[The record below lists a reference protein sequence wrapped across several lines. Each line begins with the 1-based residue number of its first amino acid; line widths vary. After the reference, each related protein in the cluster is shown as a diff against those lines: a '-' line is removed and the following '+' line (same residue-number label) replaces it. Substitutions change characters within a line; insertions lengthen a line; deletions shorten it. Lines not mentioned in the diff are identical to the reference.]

1 MKKLVSLVLALAMLL
16 SMTAA
21 LADTVGGMEDGW
33 WKDIEIAPSETFH
46 LDEPLTITALGIHFN
61 QYPTEF
67 DGCYYLPTVEKY
79 TNVHLQVDWRPD
91 SDWNT
96 QIATAL
102 AGGVDNLP
110 YLIRPGSYGVAALAN
125 EGAIVPL
132 DDYLDLIPNIVAA
145 VGEDRF
151 ADWKAADGHFYTIP
165 TIVNVPGS
173 QSTAV
178 RKDWLDKL
186 EMDVPT
192 TWEEWKAYW
201 YGVRD
206 NDMNGNGD
214 TTDEIPIVLEMGQN
228 GERSLHAL
236 LNAFGIKASS
246 DAQFCVL
253 DDGTYTMVYEHPR
266 YREFITEMQKLYAD
280 KIIDQEFATRYQ
292 AEMYNTM
299 SGNLAGTVFTWAE
312 QCAVHSETLIAN
324 GVEDALYLTCAPITG
339 PYGDQ
344 WIQKRQGVTG
354 NWCITEKAAQDGKV
368 EDILKFWNWMF
379 SDEGVMLYNY
389 GIEGYT
395 YTMVDGKA
403 VIKPE
408 ITASGFNDYRTLG
421 MEFEPVG
428 GNWQNDAFMQCVFS
442 GKTVDELT
450 IPRKSFY
457 DGLNEHGVNDGK
469 YYAMPPTLETEAYV
483 EYRAE
488 LISSGVCA
496 LRDQCVAGQLSVDDF
511 FTKYEE
517 LKGRGLQ
524 DILDEGAEAYA
535 LIVGVDR
542 KSVV

>member
-1 MKKLVSLVLALAMLL
+1 MKKLVSLALALVMLL
-16 SMTAA
+16 SLTSAM
-21 LADTVGGMEDGW
+21 ADTVGGMADGW

-96 QIATAL
+96 QVATAL
-102 AGGVDNLP
+102 AGGIDNLP
-110 YLIRPGSYGVAALAN
+110 YLIRPGTYGVAALAN

-145 VGEDRF
+145 VGEERF

-186 EMDVPT
+186 NMDVPT
-192 TWEEWKAYW
+192 TWEQWKAYW

-266 YREFITEMQKLYAD
+266 YREFITEMQQLYAD

-292 AEMYNTM
+292 ADMYNTM

-324 GVEDALYLTCAPITG
+324 GVEDGLYLTCAPITG

-344 WIQKRQGVTG
+344 WIQKRQGITG
-354 NWCITEKAAQDGKV
+354 NWCITAKAEADGKV

-395 YTMVDGKA
+395 YTMVDGKP
-403 VIKPE
+403 VINPE
-408 ITASGFNDYRTLG
+408 ITAAGFNDYRTLG

-450 IPRKSFY
+450 VPRKSFY

-488 LISSGVCA
+488 LITSGVCA

-511 FTKYEE
+511 FAKYEE

-524 DILDEGAEAYA
+524 DIIDQGTEAYA
-535 LIVGVDR
+535 LIVGE
-542 KSVV
+542 

>member
-1 MKKLVSLVLALAMLL
+1 MKKLVSLALALVMLL
-16 SMTAA
+16 SLTSAM
-21 LADTVGGMEDGW
+21 ADTVGGMADGW

-96 QIATAL
+96 QVATAL

-110 YLIRPGSYGVAALAN
+110 YLIRPGTYGVAALAN

-145 VGEDRF
+145 VGEERF

-186 EMDVPT
+186 NMDVPT
-192 TWEEWKAYW
+192 TWEQWKAYW

-266 YREFITEMQKLYAD
+266 YREFITEMQQLYAD

-292 AEMYNTM
+292 ADMYNTM

-324 GVEDALYLTCAPITG
+324 GVEDGLYLTCAPITG

-344 WIQKRQGVTG
+344 WIQKRQGITG
-354 NWCITEKAAQDGKV
+354 NWCITAKAEADGKV

-395 YTMVDGKA
+395 YTMVDGSP
-403 VIKPE
+403 VINPE
-408 ITASGFNDYRTLG
+408 ITAAGFNDYRTLG

-488 LISSGVCA
+488 LITSGVCA
-496 LRDQCVAGQLSVDDF
+496 LRDQCEAGQLSVDDF
-511 FTKYEE
+511 FAKYEE

-524 DILDEGAEAYA
+524 DIIDQGTEAYA
-535 LIVGVDR
+535 LIVGE
-542 KSVV
+542 

>member
-1 MKKLVSLVLALAMLL
+1 MKKLVSLALALVMLL
-16 SMTAA
+16 SLTSAM
-21 LADTVGGMEDGW
+21 ADTVGGMADGW

-46 LDEPLTITALGIHFN
+46 LDEPLTITAMGNHFN

-79 TNVHLQVDWRPD
+79 TNVHLEVDWRTN
-91 SDWNT
+91 SDWTT
-96 QIATAL
+96 QVATAL
-102 AGGVDNLP
+102 AGGMDNLP
-110 YLIRPGSYGVAALAN
+110 DLIRPGSYGVAALAN
-125 EGAIVPL
+125 EGAIIAL

-173 QSTAV
+173 QTTAV

-186 EMDVPT
+186 GMDVPT

-214 TTDEIPIVLEMGQN
+214 TTDEIPIVLEMASN

-236 LNAFGIKASS
+236 LNAFGIKASN

-266 YREFITEMQKLYAD
+266 YREFITEMQQLYAD
-280 KIIDQEFATRYQ
+280 KIIDQEFVTRYQ

-324 GVEDALYLTCAPITG
+324 GVEDGLYLTCAPITG

-354 NWCITEKAAQDGKV
+354 NWCITAKAEADGKV

-395 YTMVDGKA
+395 YTMVDGKP
-403 VIKPE
+403 ILNPE

-421 MEFEPVG
+421 LEYEPIG

-450 IPRKSFY
+450 VPRKSFY

-488 LISSGVCA
+488 LITSGVCA

-511 FTKYEE
+511 FAKYEE

-524 DILDEGAEAYA
+524 DIIDQGTEAYA
-535 LIVGVDR
+535 LIVGE
-542 KSVV
+542 

>member
-1 MKKLVSLVLALAMLL
+1 MKKLVSLALALVMLL
-16 SMTAA
+16 SLTSAM
-21 LADTVGGMEDGW
+21 ADTVGGMADGW

-110 YLIRPGSYGVAALAN
+110 YLIRPGTYGVAALAN
-125 EGAIVPL
+125 EGAIVAL

-145 VGEDRF
+145 VGEERF

-186 EMDVPT
+186 NMDVPT
-192 TWEEWKAYW
+192 TWEQWKAYW

-266 YREFITEMQKLYAD
+266 YREFITEMQQLYAD

-292 AEMYNTM
+292 ADMYNTM

-324 GVEDALYLTCAPITG
+324 GVEDGLYLTCAPITG

-344 WIQKRQGVTG
+344 WIQKRQGITG
-354 NWCITEKAAQDGKV
+354 NWCITAKAEADGKV

-395 YTMVDGKA
+395 YTMVDSKP
-403 VIKPE
+403 VINPE
-408 ITASGFNDYRTLG
+408 ITAAGFNDYRTLG

-450 IPRKSFY
+450 VPRKSFY

-488 LISSGVCA
+488 LITSGVCA

-511 FTKYEE
+511 FAKYEE

-524 DILDEGAEAYA
+524 DIIDQGTEAYA
-535 LIVGVDR
+535 LIVGE
-542 KSVV
+542 

>member
-67 DGCYYLPTVEKY
+67 DGCYYLPTVEKL
-79 TNVHLQVDWRPD
+79 TNVRLEVDWRPD

-96 QIATAL
+96 QVATAL
-102 AGGVDNLP
+102 AGGVDSLP

-125 EGAIVPL
+125 EGAIVAL

-173 QSTAV
+173 QTTAV

-186 EMDVPT
+186 GMDVPT

-266 YREFITEMQKLYAD
+266 YREFITEMQQLYAD

-292 AEMYNTM
+292 ADMYNTM

-339 PYGDQ
+339 PYCDQ

-354 NWCITEKAAQDGKV
+354 NWCLTAKAEADGKV

-389 GIEGYT
+389 GIEGHT

-403 VIKPE
+403 VINPE
-408 ITASGFNDYRTLG
+408 ITAAGFNDYRTLG
-421 MEFEPVG
+421 MEFEPIG

-511 FTKYEE
+511 FAKYEE

-535 LIVGVDR
+535 LIVGE
-542 KSVV
+542 

>member
-1 MKKLVSLVLALAMLL
+1 MKKLVSLALALVMLL
-16 SMTAA
+16 SLTSAM
-21 LADTVGGMEDGW
+21 ADTVGGMADGW

-96 QIATAL
+96 QVATAL

-110 YLIRPGSYGVAALAN
+110 YLIRPGTYGVAALAN

-132 DDYLDLIPNIVAA
+132 EDYLDLIPNIVAA
-145 VGEDRF
+145 VGEERF

-186 EMDVPT
+186 NMDVPT
-192 TWEEWKAYW
+192 TWEQWKAYW

-266 YREFITEMQKLYAD
+266 YREFITEMQQLYAD

-292 AEMYNTM
+292 ADMYNTM

-324 GVEDALYLTCAPITG
+324 GVEDGLYLTCAPITG

-344 WIQKRQGVTG
+344 WIQKRQGITG
-354 NWCITEKAAQDGKV
+354 NWCITAKAEADGKV

-403 VIKPE
+403 VINPE
-408 ITASGFNDYRTLG
+408 ITAAGFNDYRTLG

-488 LISSGVCA
+488 LITSGVCA

-511 FTKYEE
+511 FAKYEE

-524 DILDEGAEAYA
+524 DIIDQGTEAYA
-535 LIVGVDR
+535 LIVGE
-542 KSVV
+542 

>member
-1 MKKLVSLVLALAMLL
+1 MKKLVSLALALVMLL
-16 SMTAA
+16 SLTSAM
-21 LADTVGGMEDGW
+21 ADTVGGMADGW

-96 QIATAL
+96 QVATAL
-102 AGGVDNLP
+102 AGGMDNLP
-110 YLIRPGSYGVAALAN
+110 YLIRPGTYGVAALAN

-145 VGEDRF
+145 VGEERF

-186 EMDVPT
+186 NMDVPT
-192 TWEEWKAYW
+192 TWEQWKAYW

-266 YREFITEMQKLYAD
+266 YREFITEMQQLYAD

-292 AEMYNTM
+292 ADMYNTM

-324 GVEDALYLTCAPITG
+324 GVEDGLYLTCAPITG

-344 WIQKRQGVTG
+344 YIQKRQGITG
-354 NWCITEKAAQDGKV
+354 NWCITAKAEADGKV

-395 YTMVDGKA
+395 YTMVDGSP
-403 VIKPE
+403 VINPE
-408 ITASGFNDYRTLG
+408 ITAAGFNDYRTLG

-450 IPRKSFY
+450 VPRKSFY

-488 LISSGVCA
+488 LITSGVCA

-511 FTKYEE
+511 FAKYEE

-524 DILDEGAEAYA
+524 DIIDQGTEAYA
-535 LIVGVDR
+535 LIVGE
-542 KSVV
+542 

>member
-96 QIATAL
+96 QVATAL
-102 AGGVDNLP
+102 AGGIDNLP
-110 YLIRPGSYGVAALAN
+110 YLIRPGTYGVAALAN

-145 VGEDRF
+145 VGEERF

-186 EMDVPT
+186 NMDVPT
-192 TWEEWKAYW
+192 TWEQWKAYW

-266 YREFITEMQKLYAD
+266 YREFITEMQQLYAD

-292 AEMYNTM
+292 ADMYNTM

-324 GVEDALYLTCAPITG
+324 GVEDGLYLTCAPITG

-344 WIQKRQGVTG
+344 YIQKRQGITG
-354 NWCITEKAAQDGKV
+354 NWCITAKAEADGKV

-395 YTMVDGKA
+395 YTMVDGSP
-403 VIKPE
+403 VINHE
-408 ITASGFNDYRTLG
+408 ITAAGFNDYRTLG

-450 IPRKSFY
+450 VPRKSFY

-488 LISSGVCA
+488 LITSGVCA

-511 FTKYEE
+511 FAKYEE

-524 DILDEGAEAYA
+524 DIIDQGTEAYA
-535 LIVGVDR
+535 LIVGE
-542 KSVV
+542 

>member
-1 MKKLVSLVLALAMLL
+1 MKKLVSLALALVMLL
-16 SMTAA
+16 SLTSAM
-21 LADTVGGMEDGW
+21 ADTVGGMADGW

-96 QIATAL
+96 QVATAL
-102 AGGVDNLP
+102 AGGIDNLP
-110 YLIRPGSYGVAALAN
+110 YLIRPGTYGVAALAN

-145 VGEDRF
+145 VGEERF

-186 EMDVPT
+186 NMDVPT
-192 TWEEWKAYW
+192 TWEQWKAYW

-266 YREFITEMQKLYAD
+266 YREFITEMQQLYAD

-292 AEMYNTM
+292 ADMYNTM

-324 GVEDALYLTCAPITG
+324 GVEDGLYLTCAPITG

-344 WIQKRQGVTG
+344 YIQKRQGITG
-354 NWCITEKAAQDGKV
+354 NWCITAKAEADGKV

-395 YTMVDGKA
+395 YTMVDGSP
-403 VIKPE
+403 VINPE
-408 ITASGFNDYRTLG
+408 ITAAGFNDYRTLG

-450 IPRKSFY
+450 VPRKSFY
-457 DGLNEHGVNDGK
+457 DGLNENGVNAGK

-488 LISSGVCA
+488 LITSGVCA

-511 FTKYEE
+511 FAKYEE

-524 DILDEGAEAYA
+524 DIIDQGTEAYA
-535 LIVGVDR
+535 LIVGE
-542 KSVV
+542 

>member
-1 MKKLVSLVLALAMLL
+1 MKKLVSLALALVMLL
-16 SMTAA
+16 SLTSAM
-21 LADTVGGMEDGW
+21 ADTVGGMADGW

-125 EGAIVPL
+125 EGAIVAL

-186 EMDVPT
+186 NMDVPT

-236 LNAFGIKASS
+236 LNAFGIKASN

-266 YREFITEMQKLYAD
+266 YREFITEMQQLYAD

-292 AEMYNTM
+292 ADMYNTM

-324 GVEDALYLTCAPITG
+324 GVEDGLYLTCAPITG

-344 WIQKRQGVTG
+344 WIQKRQGVSG
-354 NWCITEKAAQDGKV
+354 NWCITAKAEADGKV

-379 SDEGVMLYNY
+379 SDEGMMLYNY

-403 VIKPE
+403 VINPE
-408 ITASGFNDYRTLG
+408 ITAAGFNDYRTLG
-421 MEFEPVG
+421 MEFEPIG

-450 IPRKSFY
+450 VPRKSFY

-488 LISSGVCA
+488 LITSGVCA
-496 LRDQCVAGQLSVDDF
+496 LRDQCVAGQLSVDEF
-511 FTKYEE
+511 FAKYEE

-524 DILDEGAEAYA
+524 DIIDQGTEAYA
-535 LIVGVDR
+535 LIVGE
-542 KSVV
+542 

>member
-1 MKKLVSLVLALAMLL
+1 MKKLVSLALALVMLL
-16 SMTAA
+16 SLTSAM
-21 LADTVGGMEDGW
+21 ADTVGGMADGW

-79 TNVHLQVDWRPD
+79 TNVHLQVDWRPN

-96 QIATAL
+96 QVATAL

-110 YLIRPGSYGVAALAN
+110 YLIRPGTYGVAALAN
-125 EGAIVPL
+125 EGAIVAL

-145 VGEDRF
+145 VGEERF

-178 RKDWLDKL
+178 RKDWLAKL
-186 EMDVPT
+186 NMDVPT
-192 TWEEWKAYW
+192 TWEQWKAYW

-266 YREFITEMQKLYAD
+266 YREFITEMQQLYAD

-324 GVEDALYLTCAPITG
+324 GVEDGLYLTCAPITG

-354 NWCITEKAAQDGKV
+354 NWCITEKAEADGKV

-403 VIKPE
+403 VINPE
-408 ITASGFNDYRTLG
+408 ITAAGFNDYRTLG
-421 MEFEPVG
+421 LEFEPVG
-428 GNWQNDAFMQCVFS
+428 GNWQNDAFMQCVFF

-450 IPRKSFY
+450 VPRKSFY

-488 LISSGVCA
+488 LITSGVCA

-511 FTKYEE
+511 FAKYEE

-524 DILDEGAEAYA
+524 DIIDQGTEAYA
-535 LIVGVDR
+535 LIVGE
-542 KSVV
+542 

>member
-79 TNVHLQVDWRPD
+79 TNVHLQVDWRTD
-91 SDWNT
+91 ADWNT

-102 AGGVDNLP
+102 AGGVDSLP
-110 YLIRPGSYGVAALAN
+110 YLIRPGTYGVTALAN
-125 EGAIVPL
+125 EGAIIPL

-186 EMDVPT
+186 NMDVPT
-192 TWEEWKAYW
+192 TWEQWKAYW
-201 YGVRD
+201 YAVRD

-214 TTDEIPIVLEMGQN
+214 TTDEIPLVLETGSN

-236 LNAFGIKASS
+236 LNAFGIKASN
-246 DAQFCVL
+246 DGQFCVL

-266 YREFITEMQKLYAD
+266 YREFLTEVQQLYAD
-280 KIIDQEFATRYQ
+280 KIIDQEFATRYL
-292 AEMYNTM
+292 ADVYNTM
-299 SGNLAGTVFTWAE
+299 SGDLAGTVFIWAE
-312 QCAVHSETLIAN
+312 QCAVHSETLQAN
-324 GVEDALYLTCAPITG
+324 GVENGLYLTCAPIAG

-344 WIQKRQGVTG
+344 WLQKRAGVTG

-395 YTMVDGKA
+395 YTMVDGKP
-403 VIKPE
+403 ILNPE

-421 MEFEPVG
+421 MEFEPIG

-488 LISSGVCA
+488 LVTSGVCA

-535 LIVGVDR
+535 LIVGE
-542 KSVV
+542 

>member
-1 MKKLVSLVLALAMLL
+1 MKKLVSLALALVMLL
-16 SMTAA
+16 SLTSAM
-21 LADTVGGMEDGW
+21 ADTVGGMADGW

-67 DGCYYLPTVEKY
+67 DGFYYLPTVEKY

-96 QIATAL
+96 QVATAL
-102 AGGVDNLP
+102 AGGIDNLP
-110 YLIRPGSYGVAALAN
+110 YLIRPGTYGVAALAN

-145 VGEDRF
+145 VGEERF

-186 EMDVPT
+186 NMDVPT
-192 TWEEWKAYW
+192 TWEQWKAYW

-266 YREFITEMQKLYAD
+266 YREFITEMQQLYAD

-292 AEMYNTM
+292 ADMYNTM

-324 GVEDALYLTCAPITG
+324 GVEDGLYLTCAPITG

-344 WIQKRQGVTG
+344 WIQKRQGITG
-354 NWCITEKAAQDGKV
+354 NWCITAKAEADGKV

-395 YTMVDGKA
+395 YTMVDGSP
-403 VIKPE
+403 VINPE
-408 ITASGFNDYRTLG
+408 ITAAGFNDYRTLG

-488 LISSGVCA
+488 LITSGVCA

-511 FTKYEE
+511 FAKYEE

-524 DILDEGAEAYA
+524 DIIDQGTEAYA
-535 LIVGVDR
+535 LIVGEYAN
-542 KSVV
+542 KPT

>member
-1 MKKLVSLVLALAMLL
+1 MKKLVSLALALVMLL
-16 SMTAA
+16 SLTSAM
-21 LADTVGGMEDGW
+21 ADTVGGMADGW

-96 QIATAL
+96 QVATAL
-102 AGGVDNLP
+102 AGGIDNLP
-110 YLIRPGSYGVAALAN
+110 YLIRPGTYGVAALAN

-145 VGEDRF
+145 VGEERF

-186 EMDVPT
+186 NMDVPT
-192 TWEEWKAYW
+192 TWEQWKAYW

-266 YREFITEMQKLYAD
+266 YREFITEMQQLYAD

-292 AEMYNTM
+292 ADMYNTM

-324 GVEDALYLTCAPITG
+324 GVEDGLYLTCAPITG

-344 WIQKRQGVTG
+344 YIQKRQGITG
-354 NWCITEKAAQDGKV
+354 NWCITAKAEADGKV

-395 YTMVDGKA
+395 YTMVDGSP
-403 VIKPE
+403 VINPE
-408 ITASGFNDYRTLG
+408 ITAAGFNDYRTLG

-442 GKTVDELT
+442 GKTEEDLT
-450 IPRKSFY
+450 VPRKSFY

-469 YYAMPPTLETEAYV
+469 YYSMPPTLETESYV

-488 LISSGVCA
+488 LITSGVCA

-511 FTKYEE
+511 FAKYEE

-524 DILDEGAEAYA
+524 DIIDQGTEAYA
-535 LIVGVDR
+535 LIVGE
-542 KSVV
+542 

>member
-1 MKKLVSLVLALAMLL
+1 MKKLVSLALALVMLL
-16 SMTAA
+16 SLTSAM
-21 LADTVGGMEDGW
+21 ADTVGGMADGW

-96 QIATAL
+96 QVATAL
-102 AGGVDNLP
+102 AGGIDNLP
-110 YLIRPGSYGVAALAN
+110 YLIRPGTYGVAALAN

-145 VGEDRF
+145 VGEERF

-186 EMDVPT
+186 NMDVPT
-192 TWEEWKAYW
+192 TWEQWKAYW

-266 YREFITEMQKLYAD
+266 YREFITEMQQLYAD

-292 AEMYNTM
+292 ADMYNTM

-324 GVEDALYLTCAPITG
+324 GVEDGLYLTCAPITG

-344 WIQKRQGVTG
+344 YIQKRQGITG
-354 NWCITEKAAQDGKV
+354 NWCITAKAEADGKV

-395 YTMVDGKA
+395 YTMVDGKP
-403 VIKPE
+403 VINPE
-408 ITASGFNDYRTLG
+408 ITAAGFNDYRTLG

-450 IPRKSFY
+450 VPRKSFY

-488 LISSGVCA
+488 LITSGVCA

-511 FTKYEE
+511 FAKYEE

-524 DILDEGAEAYA
+524 DIIDQGTEAYA
-535 LIVGVDR
+535 LIVGE
-542 KSVV
+542 

>member
-1 MKKLVSLVLALAMLL
+1 MKKLVSLALALVMLL
-16 SMTAA
+16 SLTSAM
-21 LADTVGGMEDGW
+21 ADTVGGMADGW

-96 QIATAL
+96 QVATAL
-102 AGGVDNLP
+102 AGGIDNLP
-110 YLIRPGSYGVAALAN
+110 YLIRPGTYGVAALAN

-145 VGEDRF
+145 VGEERF

-186 EMDVPT
+186 NMDVPT
-192 TWEEWKAYW
+192 TWEQWKAYW

-214 TTDEIPIVLEMGQN
+214 TTDEIPIVLVMGQN

-236 LNAFGIKASS
+236 LNAFGIKASI

-266 YREFITEMQKLYAD
+266 YREFITEMQQLYAD

-292 AEMYNTM
+292 ADMYNTM

-324 GVEDALYLTCAPITG
+324 GVEDGLYLTCAPITG

-344 WIQKRQGVTG
+344 WIQKRQGITG
-354 NWCITEKAAQDGKV
+354 NWCITAKAEADGKV

-395 YTMVDGKA
+395 YTMVDGSP
-403 VIKPE
+403 VINPE
-408 ITASGFNDYRTLG
+408 ITAAGFNDYRTLG

-488 LISSGVCA
+488 LITSGVCA

-511 FTKYEE
+511 FAKYEE

-524 DILDEGAEAYA
+524 DIIDQGTEAYA
-535 LIVGVDR
+535 LIVGE
-542 KSVV
+542 

>member
-1 MKKLVSLVLALAMLL
+1 MKKLVSLALALVMLL
-16 SMTAA
+16 SLTSAM
-21 LADTVGGMEDGW
+21 ADTVGGMADGW

-96 QIATAL
+96 QVATAL
-102 AGGVDNLP
+102 AGGIDNLP
-110 YLIRPGSYGVAALAN
+110 YLIRPGTYGVAALAN

-145 VGEDRF
+145 VGEERF

-178 RKDWLDKL
+178 RKDWLDK
-186 EMDVPT
+186 
-192 TWEEWKAYW
+192 
-201 YGVRD
+201 
-206 NDMNGNGD
+206 
-214 TTDEIPIVLEMGQN
+214 
-228 GERSLHAL
+228 LHAL

-266 YREFITEMQKLYAD
+266 YREFITEMQQLYAD

-292 AEMYNTM
+292 ADMYNTM

-324 GVEDALYLTCAPITG
+324 GVEDGLYLTCAPITG

-344 WIQKRQGVTG
+344 YIQKRQGITG
-354 NWCITEKAAQDGKV
+354 NWCITAKAEADGKV

-395 YTMVDGKA
+395 YTMVDGSP
-403 VIKPE
+403 VINPE
-408 ITASGFNDYRTLG
+408 ITAAGFNDYRTLG

-450 IPRKSFY
+450 VPRKSFY

-488 LISSGVCA
+488 LITSGVCA

-511 FTKYEE
+511 FAKYEE

-524 DILDEGAEAYA
+524 DIIDQGTEAYA
-535 LIVGVDR
+535 LIVGE
-542 KSVV
+542 

>member
-1 MKKLVSLVLALAMLL
+1 MKKLVSLALALVMLL
-16 SMTAA
+16 SLTSAM
-21 LADTVGGMEDGW
+21 ADTVGGMADGW

-96 QIATAL
+96 QVATAL
-102 AGGVDNLP
+102 AGGIDNLP
-110 YLIRPGSYGVAALAN
+110 YLIRPGTYGVAALAN

-145 VGEDRF
+145 VGEERF

-186 EMDVPT
+186 NMDVPT
-192 TWEEWKAYW
+192 TWEQWKAYW

-266 YREFITEMQKLYAD
+266 YREFITEMQQLYAD

-292 AEMYNTM
+292 ADMYNTM

-324 GVEDALYLTCAPITG
+324 GVEDGLYLTCAPITG

-344 WIQKRQGVTG
+344 WIQKRQGITG
-354 NWCITEKAAQDGKV
+354 NWCITAKAEADGKV

-403 VIKPE
+403 VINPE
-408 ITASGFNDYRTLG
+408 ITAAGFNDYRTLG

-450 IPRKSFY
+450 VPRKSFY

-488 LISSGVCA
+488 LITSGVCA

-511 FTKYEE
+511 FAKYEE

-524 DILDEGAEAYA
+524 DIIDQGTEANA
-535 LIVGVDR
+535 LIVGE
-542 KSVV
+542 

>member
-1 MKKLVSLVLALAMLL
+1 MKKLVSLALALVMLL
-16 SMTAA
+16 SLTSAM
-21 LADTVGGMEDGW
+21 ADTVGGMADGW

-110 YLIRPGSYGVAALAN
+110 YLIRPGTYGVAALAN
-125 EGAIVPL
+125 EGAIVAL

-145 VGEDRF
+145 VGEERF

-186 EMDVPT
+186 NMDVPT

-266 YREFITEMQKLYAD
+266 YREFITEMQQLYAD

-292 AEMYNTM
+292 ADMYNTM

-324 GVEDALYLTCAPITG
+324 GVEDGLYLTCAPITG

-344 WIQKRQGVTG
+344 WIQKRQGITG
-354 NWCITEKAAQDGKV
+354 NWCITAKAEADGKV

-403 VIKPE
+403 VINPE
-408 ITASGFNDYRTLG
+408 ITAAGFNDYRTLG
-421 MEFEPVG
+421 LEFEPVG

-488 LISSGVCA
+488 LITSGVCA

-511 FTKYEE
+511 FAKYEE

-524 DILDEGAEAYA
+524 DIIDQGTEAYA
-535 LIVGVDR
+535 LIVGE
-542 KSVV
+542 

>member
-79 TNVHLQVDWRPD
+79 TNVHLQVDWRTD
-91 SDWNT
+91 ADWNT

-102 AGGVDNLP
+102 AGGVDSLP
-110 YLIRPGSYGVAALAN
+110 YLIRPGSYGVTALAN
-125 EGAIVPL
+125 EGAIIPL

-151 ADWKAADGHFYTIP
+151 ADWKSADGHFYTIP

-192 TWEEWKAYW
+192 TWEQWKAYW

-214 TTDEIPIVLEMGQN
+214 TTDEIPLVLETGGN

-236 LNAFGIKASS
+236 LNAFGIKASN
-246 DAQFCVL
+246 DGQFCVL

-266 YREFITEMQKLYAD
+266 YREFLTEVQQLYAD
-280 KIIDQEFATRYQ
+280 KIIDQEFATRYL
-292 AEMYNTM
+292 ADVYNTM
-299 SGNLAGTVFTWAE
+299 SGDLAGTVFTWAE
-312 QCAVHSETLIAN
+312 QCAVHSETLQAN
-324 GVEDALYLTCAPITG
+324 GVENGLYLTCAPIAG

-344 WIQKRQGVTG
+344 WLQKRLGVGG

-368 EDILKFWNWMF
+368 EDILKFWNWMY

-395 YTMVDGKA
+395 YTMVDGSP
-403 VIKPE
+403 VINPE
-408 ITASGFNDYRTLG
+408 ITAAGFNDYRTLG

-442 GKTVDELT
+442 GKTEEDLT
-450 IPRKSFY
+450 VPRKSFY

-469 YYAMPPTLETEAYV
+469 YYSMPPTLETEAYV

-488 LISSGVCA
+488 LITSGVCA

-511 FTKYEE
+511 FAKYEE

-535 LIVGVDR
+535 LIVGE
-542 KSVV
+542 

>member
-1 MKKLVSLVLALAMLL
+1 MKKLVSLALALVMLL
-16 SMTAA
+16 SLTSAM
-21 LADTVGGMEDGW
+21 ADTVGGMADGW

-96 QIATAL
+96 QVATAL
-102 AGGVDNLP
+102 AGGIDNLP
-110 YLIRPGSYGVAALAN
+110 YMIRPGTYGVAALAN
-125 EGAIVPL
+125 EGAIVAL

-178 RKDWLDKL
+178 RKDWLGKL
-186 EMDVPT
+186 GMDVPT
-192 TWEEWKAYW
+192 TWEQWKAYW

-214 TTDEIPIVLEMGQN
+214 ATDEIPIVLEMGQN

-266 YREFITEMQKLYAD
+266 YREFITEMQQLYAD

-292 AEMYNTM
+292 ADMYNTM

-324 GVEDALYLTCAPITG
+324 GVEDGLYLTCAPITG

-344 WIQKRQGVTG
+344 YIQKRQGITG
-354 NWCITEKAAQDGKV
+354 NWCITAKAEADGKV

-395 YTMVDGKA
+395 YTMVDGSP
-403 VIKPE
+403 VINPE
-408 ITASGFNDYRTLG
+408 ITAAGFNDYRTLG
-421 MEFEPVG
+421 MEFEPIG

-450 IPRKSFY
+450 VPRKSFY
-457 DGLNEHGVNDGK
+457 DGLNENGVNAGK
-469 YYAMPPTLETEAYV
+469 YYSMPPTLETEAYV

-488 LISSGVCA
+488 LITSGVCA

-511 FTKYEE
+511 FAKYEE

-524 DILDEGAEAYA
+524 DIIDQGTEAYA
-535 LIVGVDR
+535 LIVGE
-542 KSVV
+542 

>member
-46 LDEPLTITALGIHFN
+46 LDEPLTITAMGNHFN

-79 TNVHLQVDWRPD
+79 TNVHLQVDWRTN
-91 SDWNT
+91 SDWTT
-96 QIATAL
+96 QVATAL
-102 AGGVDNLP
+102 AGGMDNLP
-110 YLIRPGSYGVAALAN
+110 DLIRPGSYGVAALAN

-173 QSTAV
+173 QTTAV

-186 EMDVPT
+186 GMDVPT

-214 TTDEIPIVLEMGQN
+214 TTDEIPIVLEMASN

-236 LNAFGIKASS
+236 LNAFGIKASN

-266 YREFITEMQKLYAD
+266 YREFITEMQQLYAD
-280 KIIDQEFATRYQ
+280 KIIDQEFVTRYQ

-324 GVEDALYLTCAPITG
+324 GVEDGLYLTCAPITG

-354 NWCITEKAAQDGKV
+354 NWCITAKAEADGKV

-421 MEFEPVG
+421 LEYEPIG

-488 LISSGVCA
+488 LITSGVCA

-535 LIVGVDR
+535 LIVGE
-542 KSVV
+542 

>member
-1 MKKLVSLVLALAMLL
+1 MKKLVSLALALVMLL
-16 SMTAA
+16 SLTSAM
-21 LADTVGGMEDGW
+21 ADTVGGMADGW

-96 QIATAL
+96 QVATAL
-102 AGGVDNLP
+102 AGGIDNLP
-110 YLIRPGSYGVAALAN
+110 YLIRPGTYGVAALAN

-145 VGEDRF
+145 VGEERF

-186 EMDVPT
+186 NMDVPT
-192 TWEEWKAYW
+192 TWEQWKAYW

-266 YREFITEMQKLYAD
+266 YREFITEMQQLYAD

-292 AEMYNTM
+292 ADMYNTM

-324 GVEDALYLTCAPITG
+324 GVEDGLYLTCAPITG

-344 WIQKRQGVTG
+344 WIQKRQGITG
-354 NWCITEKAAQDGKV
+354 NWCITAKAEADGKV

-395 YTMVDGKA
+395 YTMVDGSP
-403 VIKPE
+403 VINPE
-408 ITASGFNDYRTLG
+408 ITAAGFNDYRTLG

-469 YYAMPPTLETEAYV
+469 YYAMPPTLETEASV

-488 LISSGVCA
+488 LITSGVCA

-511 FTKYEE
+511 FAKYEE

-524 DILDEGAEAYA
+524 DIIDQGTEAYA
-535 LIVGVDR
+535 LIVGE
-542 KSVV
+542 

>member
-145 VGEDRF
+145 VGEERF

-186 EMDVPT
+186 NMDVPT
-192 TWEEWKAYW
+192 TWEQWKAYW

-266 YREFITEMQKLYAD
+266 YREIIPEMQKLYAD
-280 KIIDQEFATRYQ
+280 KLIDQEFATRYQ

-324 GVEDALYLTCAPITG
+324 GVEDGLYLTCAPITG

-344 WIQKRQGVTG
+344 WIQTRQGITG
-354 NWCITEKAAQDGKV
+354 NWCITAKAEADGKV

-403 VIKPE
+403 ILNPE

-488 LISSGVCA
+488 LITSGVCA

-511 FTKYEE
+511 FAKYEE

-524 DILDEGAEAYA
+524 DIIDQGTEAYA
-535 LIVGVDR
+535 LIVGE
-542 KSVV
+542 

>member
-1 MKKLVSLVLALAMLL
+1 MKKLVSLALALVMLL
-16 SMTAA
+16 SLTSAM
-21 LADTVGGMEDGW
+21 ADTVGGMADGW

-79 TNVHLQVDWRPD
+79 TNVHLQVDWRPN

-96 QIATAL
+96 QVATAL

-125 EGAIVPL
+125 EGAIIPL

-145 VGEDRF
+145 VGEERF

-186 EMDVPT
+186 NMDVPT
-192 TWEEWKAYW
+192 TWEQWKAYW

-266 YREFITEMQKLYAD
+266 YREFITEMQQLYAD

-324 GVEDALYLTCAPITG
+324 GVEDGLYLTCAPITG

-354 NWCITEKAAQDGKV
+354 NWCITEKAEADGKV

-403 VIKPE
+403 VINPE
-408 ITASGFNDYRTLG
+408 ITAAGFNDYRTLG
-421 MEFEPVG
+421 LEFEPVG

-450 IPRKSFY
+450 VPRKSFY

-488 LISSGVCA
+488 LITSGVCA

-511 FTKYEE
+511 FAKYEE

-524 DILDEGAEAYA
+524 DIIDQGTEAYA
-535 LIVGVDR
+535 LIVGE
-542 KSVV
+542 

>member
-1 MKKLVSLVLALAMLL
+1 MKKLVSLALALVMLL
-16 SMTAA
+16 SLTSAM
-21 LADTVGGMEDGW
+21 ADTVGGMADGW

-96 QIATAL
+96 QVATAL
-102 AGGVDNLP
+102 AGGIDNLP
-110 YLIRPGSYGVAALAN
+110 YLIRPGTYGVAALAN

-132 DDYLDLIPNIVAA
+132 DDYLNLIPNIVAA
-145 VGEDRF
+145 VGEERF

-186 EMDVPT
+186 NMDVPT
-192 TWEEWKAYW
+192 TWEQWKAYW

-266 YREFITEMQKLYAD
+266 YREFITEMQQLYAD

-292 AEMYNTM
+292 ADMYNTM

-324 GVEDALYLTCAPITG
+324 GVEDGLYLTCAPITG

-344 WIQKRQGVTG
+344 WIQKRQGITG
-354 NWCITEKAAQDGKV
+354 NWCITAKAEADGKV

-395 YTMVDGKA
+395 YTMVDGSP
-403 VIKPE
+403 VINPE
-408 ITASGFNDYRTLG
+408 ITAAGFNDYRTLG

-488 LISSGVCA
+488 LITSGVCA

-511 FTKYEE
+511 FAKYEE

-524 DILDEGAEAYA
+524 DIIDQGTEAYA
-535 LIVGVDR
+535 LIVGE
-542 KSVV
+542 

>member
-1 MKKLVSLVLALAMLL
+1 MKKLVSLALALVMLL
-16 SMTAA
+16 SLTSAM
-21 LADTVGGMEDGW
+21 ADTVGGMADGW

-96 QIATAL
+96 QVATAL

-110 YLIRPGSYGVAALAN
+110 YLIRPGTYGVAALAN
-125 EGAIVPL
+125 EGAIVAL
-132 DDYLDLIPNIVAA
+132 DDYLDLIPNVVAA

-186 EMDVPT
+186 NMDVPT
-192 TWEEWKAYW
+192 TWEQWKAYW

-246 DAQFCVL
+246 DAQFCML

-266 YREFITEMQKLYAD
+266 YREFITEMQQLYAD

-292 AEMYNTM
+292 ADMYNTM

-324 GVEDALYLTCAPITG
+324 GVEDGLYLTCAPITG

-344 WIQKRQGVTG
+344 YIQKRQGITG
-354 NWCITEKAAQDGKV
+354 NWCITAKAEADGKV

-395 YTMVDGKA
+395 YTMVDGSP
-403 VIKPE
+403 VINPE
-408 ITASGFNDYRTLG
+408 ITAAGFNDYRTLG
-421 MEFEPVG
+421 MEFEPIG

-450 IPRKSFY
+450 VPRKSFY
-457 DGLNEHGVNDGK
+457 DGLNENGVNAGK
-469 YYAMPPTLETEAYV
+469 YYSMPPTLETEAYV

-488 LISSGVCA
+488 LITSGVCA

-511 FTKYEE
+511 FAKYEE

-524 DILDEGAEAYA
+524 DIIDQGTEAYA
-535 LIVGVDR
+535 LIVGE
-542 KSVV
+542 

>member
-1 MKKLVSLVLALAMLL
+1 MKKLVSLALALVMLL
-16 SMTAA
+16 SLTSAM
-21 LADTVGGMEDGW
+21 ADTVGGMADGW

-96 QIATAL
+96 QVATAL

-110 YLIRPGSYGVAALAN
+110 YLIRPGTYGVAALAN

-145 VGEDRF
+145 VGEERF

-186 EMDVPT
+186 NMDVPT
-192 TWEEWKAYW
+192 TWEQWKAYW

-266 YREFITEMQKLYAD
+266 YREFITEMQQLYAD

-292 AEMYNTM
+292 ADMYHTM

-324 GVEDALYLTCAPITG
+324 GVEDGLYLTCAPITG

-344 WIQKRQGVTG
+344 WIQKRQGITG
-354 NWCITEKAAQDGKV
+354 NWCITAKAEADGKV

-403 VIKPE
+403 VINPE
-408 ITASGFNDYRTLG
+408 ITAAGFNDYRTLG

-488 LISSGVCA
+488 LITSGVCA

-511 FTKYEE
+511 FAKYEE

-524 DILDEGAEAYA
+524 DIIDQGTEAYA
-535 LIVGVDR
+535 LIVGE
-542 KSVV
+542 

>member
-1 MKKLVSLVLALAMLL
+1 MKKLVSLALALVMLL
-16 SMTAA
+16 SLTSAM
-21 LADTVGGMEDGW
+21 ADTVGGMADGW

-96 QIATAL
+96 QVATAL
-102 AGGVDNLP
+102 AGGIDNLP
-110 YLIRPGSYGVAALAN
+110 YLIRPGTYGVAALAN

-145 VGEDRF
+145 VDEERF

-186 EMDVPT
+186 NMDVPT
-192 TWEEWKAYW
+192 TWEQWKAYW

-266 YREFITEMQKLYAD
+266 YREFITEMQQLYAD

-292 AEMYNTM
+292 ADMYNTM

-324 GVEDALYLTCAPITG
+324 GVEDGLYLTCAPITG

-344 WIQKRQGVTG
+344 WIQKRQGITG
-354 NWCITEKAAQDGKV
+354 NWCITAKAEADGKV

-395 YTMVDGKA
+395 YTMVDGSP
-403 VIKPE
+403 VINPE
-408 ITASGFNDYRTLG
+408 ITAAGFNDYRTLG

-488 LISSGVCA
+488 LITSGVCA

-511 FTKYEE
+511 FAKYEE

-524 DILDEGAEAYA
+524 DIIDQGTEAYA
-535 LIVGVDR
+535 LIVGE
-542 KSVV
+542 

>member
-1 MKKLVSLVLALAMLL
+1 MKKLVSLALALVMLL
-16 SMTAA
+16 SLTSAM
-21 LADTVGGMEDGW
+21 ADTVGGMADGW

-96 QIATAL
+96 QVATAL

-110 YLIRPGSYGVAALAN
+110 YLIRPGTYGVAALAN

-145 VGEDRF
+145 VGEERF

-186 EMDVPT
+186 NMDVPT
-192 TWEEWKAYW
+192 TWEQWKAYW

-266 YREFITEMQKLYAD
+266 YREFITEMQQLYAD

-292 AEMYNTM
+292 ADMYNTM

-324 GVEDALYLTCAPITG
+324 GVEDGLYLTCAPITG

-344 WIQKRQGVTG
+344 WIQKRQGITG
-354 NWCITEKAAQDGKV
+354 NWCITAKAEADGKV

-403 VIKPE
+403 VINPE
-408 ITASGFNDYRTLG
+408 ITATGFNDYRTLG

-488 LISSGVCA
+488 LITSGVCA

-511 FTKYEE
+511 FAKYEE

-524 DILDEGAEAYA
+524 DIIDQGTEAYA
-535 LIVGVDR
+535 LIVGE
-542 KSVV
+542 

>member
-1 MKKLVSLVLALAMLL
+1 MKKLVSLALALVMLL
-16 SMTAA
+16 SLTSAM
-21 LADTVGGMEDGW
+21 ADTVGGMADGW

-96 QIATAL
+96 QVATAL
-102 AGGVDNLP
+102 AGGIDNLP
-110 YLIRPGSYGVAALAN
+110 YLIRPGTYGVAALAN

-145 VGEDRF
+145 VGEERF

-192 TWEEWKAYW
+192 TWEQWKAYW

-266 YREFITEMQKLYAD
+266 YREFITEMQQLYAD

-292 AEMYNTM
+292 ADMYNTM

-324 GVEDALYLTCAPITG
+324 GVEDGLYLTCAPITG

-344 WIQKRQGVTG
+344 YIQKRQGITG
-354 NWCITEKAAQDGKV
+354 NWCITAKAEADGKV

-395 YTMVDGKA
+395 YTMVDGSP
-403 VIKPE
+403 VINPE
-408 ITASGFNDYRTLG
+408 ITAAGFNDYRTLG

-450 IPRKSFY
+450 VPRKSFY

-488 LISSGVCA
+488 LITSGVCA

-511 FTKYEE
+511 FAKYEE

-524 DILDEGAEAYA
+524 DIIDQGTEAYA
-535 LIVGVDR
+535 LIVGE
-542 KSVV
+542 

>member
-1 MKKLVSLVLALAMLL
+1 MKKLVSLALALVMLL
-16 SMTAA
+16 SLTSAM
-21 LADTVGGMEDGW
+21 ADTVGGMADGW

-96 QIATAL
+96 QVATAL
-102 AGGVDNLP
+102 AGGIDNLP
-110 YLIRPGSYGVAALAN
+110 YLIRPGTYGVAALAN

-145 VGEDRF
+145 VGEERF

-186 EMDVPT
+186 NMDVPT
-192 TWEEWKAYW
+192 TWEQWKAYW

-266 YREFITEMQKLYAD
+266 YREFITEMQQLYAD

-292 AEMYNTM
+292 ADMYNTM

-324 GVEDALYLTCAPITG
+324 GVEDGLYLTCAPITG

-344 WIQKRQGVTG
+344 YIQKRQGITG
-354 NWCITEKAAQDGKV
+354 NWCITAKAEADGKV

-403 VIKPE
+403 VINPE
-408 ITASGFNDYRTLG
+408 ITAAGFNDYRTLG
-421 MEFEPVG
+421 LEFEPVG

-450 IPRKSFY
+450 VPRKSFY

-488 LISSGVCA
+488 LITSGVCA

-511 FTKYEE
+511 FAKYEE

-524 DILDEGAEAYA
+524 DIIDQGTEAYA
-535 LIVGVDR
+535 LIVGE
-542 KSVV
+542 

>member
-1 MKKLVSLVLALAMLL
+1 MKKLVSLALALVMLL
-16 SMTAA
+16 SLTSAM
-21 LADTVGGMEDGW
+21 ADTVGGMADGW

-46 LDEPLTITALGIHFN
+46 LDEPLTITAMGNHFN

-79 TNVHLQVDWRPD
+79 TNVHLEVDWRTN
-91 SDWNT
+91 SDWTT
-96 QIATAL
+96 QVATAL
-102 AGGVDNLP
+102 AGGIDNLP
-110 YLIRPGSYGVAALAN
+110 DLIRPGSYGVAALAN
-125 EGAIVPL
+125 EGAIIAL

-173 QSTAV
+173 QTTAV

-186 EMDVPT
+186 GMDVPT
-192 TWEEWKAYW
+192 TWEQWKAYW

-214 TTDEIPIVLEMGQN
+214 TTDEIPIVLEMASN

-266 YREFITEMQKLYAD
+266 YREFITEMQQLYAD
-280 KIIDQEFATRYQ
+280 KIIDQEFVTRYQ

-324 GVEDALYLTCAPITG
+324 GVEDGLYLTCAPITG

-354 NWCITEKAAQDGKV
+354 NWCITAKAEADGKV

-395 YTMVDGKA
+395 YTMVDGSP
-403 VIKPE
+403 IINPE
-408 ITASGFNDYRTLG
+408 ITAAGFNDYRTLG
-421 MEFEPVG
+421 LEFEPIG

-442 GKTVDELT
+442 GKTADELT
-450 IPRKSFY
+450 VPRKSFY
-457 DGLNEHGVNDGK
+457 DGLNENGVNAGK
-469 YYAMPPTLETEAYV
+469 YYSMPPTLETEAYV

-488 LISSGVCA
+488 LITSGVCA

-511 FTKYEE
+511 FAKYEE

-524 DILDEGAEAYA
+524 DIIDQGTEAYA
-535 LIVGVDR
+535 LIVGE
-542 KSVV
+542 

>member
-1 MKKLVSLVLALAMLL
+1 MKKLVSLALALVMLL
-16 SMTAA
+16 SLTSAM
-21 LADTVGGMEDGW
+21 ADTVGGMADGW

-96 QIATAL
+96 QVATAL

-110 YLIRPGSYGVAALAN
+110 YLIRPGTYGVAALAN
-125 EGAIVPL
+125 EGAIVAL

-145 VGEDRF
+145 VGEERF

-186 EMDVPT
+186 NMDVPT
-192 TWEEWKAYW
+192 TWEQWKAYW

-266 YREFITEMQKLYAD
+266 YREFITEMQQLYAD

-292 AEMYNTM
+292 ADMYNTM

-324 GVEDALYLTCAPITG
+324 GVEDGLYLTCAPITG

-344 WIQKRQGVTG
+344 YIQKRQGITG
-354 NWCITEKAAQDGKV
+354 NWCITAKAEADGKV

-395 YTMVDGKA
+395 YTMVDGSP
-403 VIKPE
+403 VINPE
-408 ITASGFNDYRTLG
+408 ITAAGFNDYRTLG

-450 IPRKSFY
+450 VPRKSFY

-488 LISSGVCA
+488 LITSGVCA

-511 FTKYEE
+511 FAKYEE

-524 DILDEGAEAYA
+524 DIIDQGTEAYA
-535 LIVGVDR
+535 LIVGE
-542 KSVV
+542 

>member
-1 MKKLVSLVLALAMLL
+1 MKKLVSLALALVMLL
-16 SMTAA
+16 SLTSAM
-21 LADTVGGMEDGW
+21 ADTVGGMADGW

-96 QIATAL
+96 QVATAL
-102 AGGVDNLP
+102 AVGIDNLP
-110 YLIRPGSYGVAALAN
+110 YLIRPGTYGVAALAN

-145 VGEDRF
+145 VGEERF

-186 EMDVPT
+186 NMDVPT
-192 TWEEWKAYW
+192 TWEQWKAYW

-266 YREFITEMQKLYAD
+266 YREFITEMQQLYAD

-292 AEMYNTM
+292 ADMYNTM

-324 GVEDALYLTCAPITG
+324 GVEDGLYLTCAPITG

-344 WIQKRQGVTG
+344 WIQKRQGITG
-354 NWCITEKAAQDGKV
+354 NWCITAKAEADGKV

-403 VIKPE
+403 VINPE
-408 ITASGFNDYRTLG
+408 ITAAGFNDYRTLG

-488 LISSGVCA
+488 LITSGVCA

-511 FTKYEE
+511 FAKYEE

-524 DILDEGAEAYA
+524 DIIDQGTEAYA
-535 LIVGVDR
+535 LIVGE
-542 KSVV
+542 

>member
-16 SMTAA
+16 SLTSAM
-21 LADTVGGMEDGW
+21 ADTVGGMEDGW

-145 VGEDRF
+145 VGEERF

-165 TIVNVPGS
+165 TLVNVPGS

-178 RKDWLDKL
+178 RKDWLEKL
-186 EMDVPT
+186 NMDVPT
-192 TWEEWKAYW
+192 TWEQWKAYW

-403 VIKPE
+403 ILNPE

-535 LIVGVDR
+535 LIVGE
-542 KSVV
+542 

>member
-1 MKKLVSLVLALAMLL
+1 MKKLVSLALALVMLL
-16 SMTAA
+16 SLTSAM
-21 LADTVGGMEDGW
+21 ADTVGGMADGW

-96 QIATAL
+96 QVATAL

-110 YLIRPGSYGVAALAN
+110 YLIRPGTYGVAALAN
-125 EGAIVPL
+125 EGAIVAL

-145 VGEDRF
+145 VGEERF

-186 EMDVPT
+186 NMDVPT
-192 TWEEWKAYW
+192 TWEQWKAYW

-266 YREFITEMQKLYAD
+266 YREFITEMQQLYAD

-292 AEMYNTM
+292 ADMYNTM

-324 GVEDALYLTCAPITG
+324 GVEDGLYLTCAPITG

-344 WIQKRQGVTG
+344 WIQKRQGITG
-354 NWCITEKAAQDGKV
+354 NWCITAKAEADGKV

-395 YTMVDGKA
+395 YTMVDGSP
-403 VIKPE
+403 VINPE
-408 ITASGFNDYRTLG
+408 ITAAGFNDYRTLG

-488 LISSGVCA
+488 LITSGVCA

-511 FTKYEE
+511 FAKYEE

-524 DILDEGAEAYA
+524 DIIDQGTEAYA
-535 LIVGVDR
+535 LIVGE
-542 KSVV
+542 

>member
-1 MKKLVSLVLALAMLL
+1 MKKLVSLALALVMLL
-16 SMTAA
+16 SLTSAM
-21 LADTVGGMEDGW
+21 ADTVGGMADGW

-96 QIATAL
+96 QVATAL

-110 YLIRPGSYGVAALAN
+110 YLIRPGTYGVAALAN

-145 VGEDRF
+145 VGEERF

-186 EMDVPT
+186 NMDVPT
-192 TWEEWKAYW
+192 TWEQWKAYW

-246 DAQFCVL
+246 DAQFFVL

-266 YREFITEMQKLYAD
+266 YREFITEMQQLYAD

-292 AEMYNTM
+292 ADMYNTM

-324 GVEDALYLTCAPITG
+324 GVEDGLYLTCAPITG

-344 WIQKRQGVTG
+344 WIQKRQGITG
-354 NWCITEKAAQDGKV
+354 NWCITAKAEADGKV

-395 YTMVDGKA
+395 YTMVDGSP
-403 VIKPE
+403 VINPE
-408 ITASGFNDYRTLG
+408 ITAAGFNDYRTLG

-488 LISSGVCA
+488 LITSGVCA

-511 FTKYEE
+511 FAKYEE

-524 DILDEGAEAYA
+524 DIIDQGTEAYA
-535 LIVGVDR
+535 LIVGE
-542 KSVV
+542 

>member
-1 MKKLVSLVLALAMLL
+1 MKKLVSLALALVMLL
-16 SMTAA
+16 SLTSAM
-21 LADTVGGMEDGW
+21 ADTVGGMADGW

-96 QIATAL
+96 QVATAL
-102 AGGVDNLP
+102 AGGIDNLP
-110 YLIRPGSYGVAALAN
+110 YLIRPGTYGVAALAN

-145 VGEDRF
+145 VGEERF

-186 EMDVPT
+186 NMDVPT
-192 TWEEWKAYW
+192 TWEQWKAYW

-266 YREFITEMQKLYAD
+266 YREFITEMQQLYAD

-292 AEMYNTM
+292 ADMYNTM

-324 GVEDALYLTCAPITG
+324 GVEDGLYLTCAPITG

-344 WIQKRQGVTG
+344 WIQKRQGITG
-354 NWCITEKAAQDGKV
+354 NWCITAKAEADGKV

-403 VIKPE
+403 VINPE
-408 ITASGFNDYRTLG
+408 ITAAGFNDYRTLG

-511 FTKYEE
+511 FAKYEE

-535 LIVGVDR
+535 LIVGV
-542 KSVV
+542 

>member
-1 MKKLVSLVLALAMLL
+1 MKKLVSLALALVMLL
-16 SMTAA
+16 SLTSAM
-21 LADTVGGMEDGW
+21 ADTVGGMADGW

-96 QIATAL
+96 QVATAL
-102 AGGVDNLP
+102 AGGIDNLP
-110 YLIRPGSYGVAALAN
+110 YLIRPGTYGVAALAN

-145 VGEDRF
+145 VGEERF

-178 RKDWLDKL
+178 RKDWLGKL
-186 EMDVPT
+186 GMDVPT
-192 TWEEWKAYW
+192 TWEQWKAYW

-266 YREFITEMQKLYAD
+266 YREFITEMQQLYAD

-292 AEMYNTM
+292 ADMYNTM

-324 GVEDALYLTCAPITG
+324 GVEDGLYLTCAPITG

-344 WIQKRQGVTG
+344 YIQKRQGITG
-354 NWCITEKAAQDGKV
+354 NWCITAKAEADGKV

-395 YTMVDGKA
+395 YTMVDGSP
-403 VIKPE
+403 VINPE
-408 ITASGFNDYRTLG
+408 ITAAGFNDYRTLG

-450 IPRKSFY
+450 VPRKSFY

-488 LISSGVCA
+488 LITSGVCA

-511 FTKYEE
+511 FAKYEE

-524 DILDEGAEAYA
+524 DIIDQGTEAYA
-535 LIVGVDR
+535 LIVGE
-542 KSVV
+542 